1 MNFSAIKGH
10 KKNIEFLIKLIEN
23 KTLFHS
29 YLFYG
34 PEGCGK
40 KLVALAFARMIM
52 CIGNK
57 SDECDCES
65 CRMFLKNIHPDFRL
79 VDYAFQ
85 ASLLDESVEKQKS
98 IKISTIREIIRFS
111 SLNPSISDKKV
122 IIIDDAYKMVV
133 EAQNALLKTLEE
145 PGKTTIFIII
155 TPSPTL
161 LLPTVVSR
169 CHTISFGPLD
179 EKEVEEVLVH
189 KGFDPSL
196 SSQLA
201 QTSGGSVL
209 FALRYAEIF
218 KIIKE
223 SSSLGLLAPF
233 VITSKIISKGEVAR
247 DVVSYLI
254 DIINSRLH
262 SIIYSDIPNDMR
274 KKGVEIVKNN
284 VKYKNFLRHNV
295 NPRIISFIVLQRYF
309 SFRKEITGFIKQ

>member
-10 KKNIEFLIKLIEN
+10 KKNIEFILKLIKNRIF
-23 KTLFHS
+23 FHS

-40 KLVALAFARMIM
+40 KLVALAFARMIL
-52 CIGNK
+52 CIDNK
-57 SDECDCES
+57 TDECDCES

-85 ASLLDESVEKQKS
+85 ASFLGERVEEQKS

-111 SLNPSISDKKV
+111 SLNPSVSNRKV
-122 IIIDDAYKMVV
+122 IIIDDSHKMVI

-145 PGKTTIFIII
+145 PSPSSVFIII
-155 TPSPTL
+155 SPSVNL

-169 CHTISFGPLD
+169 CHTISFGLLN
-179 EKEVEEVLVH
+179 EKDVEEILVQ

-196 SSQLA
+196 STQLA
-201 QTSGGSVL
+201 QISGGSVL
-209 FALRYAEIF
+209 FALRYADIF
-218 KIIKE
+218 SIIKE
-223 SSSLGLLAPF
+223 SSSMGVLAPF
-233 VITSKIISKGEVAR
+233 VITSKIISKQESAR
-247 DVVSYLI
+247 DSVGFLI
-254 DIINSRLH
+254 DIINSRVRD
-262 SIIYSDIPNDMR
+262 IVYSDIPDDMR

-295 NPRIISFIVLQRYF
+295 NPKIISFIVLQRYF
-309 SFRKEITGFIKQ
+309 SFRKEVSAFMK